1 MLAADAVI
9 HPALS
14 MKRVWP
20 GPDGYPWKDSGQR
33 LFTREG
39 LLCRTAPGQ
48 LLMTW
53 TTGAFCEP
61 TPGNFTMYA
70 RSMDDGQTW
79 SEPGVLFRHASLGL
93 FTTELFLAGEGEVH
107 AFLQTYPMG
116 SWMTHINSYRAISR
130 DGGATWEG
138 PHSVP
143 GGVDNVWVNKGIR
156 LASGRWVLP
165 LSWAELIGDE
175 WCEPTHGRSPLEP
188 VAGGKP
194 LAVQEIPYMAEGML
208 QQNAGNAWADRN
220 HRYCVGTILSD
231 DGGQSFRRS
240 GYLRG
245 GLHGWLIEPRVV
257 ELEPGHVVML
267 IRSQRDGRLWRAESW
282 DAGDSWSQP
291 ERSEIPNPAAKVLVL
306 KAADGRIFLIHNP
319 VDSSADIMRGRNPL
333 SLWVSHDGMKTW
345 PVKVD
350 LVRDPN
356 PKQALNYPDGY
367 IDEAAQELVFVW
379 EDAFSVFFCRLPLSL
394 GD

>member
-9 HPALS
+9 HPSLS
-14 MKRVWP
+14 MQRIWP
-20 GPDGYPWKDSGQR
+20 GPDGYPWQESGQR

-39 LLCRTAPGQ
+39 LLCQTAPGQ
-48 LLMTW
+48 LLVTW

-70 RSMDDGQTW
+70 RSTDDGATW
-79 SEPGVLFRHASLGL
+79 TEPGVLFRHTSLGL
-93 FTTELFLAGEGEVH
+93 FTTELFPAGEGEVH
-107 AFLQTYPMG
+107 AFLQTYGMG

-130 DGGATWEG
+130 DGGITWEG

-156 LASGRWVLP
+156 LASGRWVIP
-165 LSWAELIGDE
+165 VSWPELIGNE

-188 VAGGKP
+188 MVGGKP

-220 HRYCVGTILSD
+220 HRYCVGTLLSD
-231 DGGQSFRRS
+231 DGGASFRRS

-257 ELEPGHVVML
+257 ELEPGHIVML
-267 IRSQRDGRLWRAESW
+267 IRSQRDGRLWQAESW
-282 DAGDSWSQP
+282 DGGDSWSQP
-291 ERSEIPNPAAKVLVL
+291 ERSEIPNPAAKVLLL
-306 KAADGRIFLIHNP
+306 KAPDGRILLIHNP
-319 VDSSADIMRGRNPL
+319 VDSSAEIMRGRNPL

-350 LVRDPN
+350 LVTDPN
-356 PKQALNYPDGY
+356 PRQALNYPDGY

-379 EDAFSVFFCRLPLSL
+379 EDAYSVFFCRLPLSL

>member
-1 MLAADAVI
+1 
-9 HPALS
+9 
-14 MKRVWP
+14 
-20 GPDGYPWKDSGQR
+20 
-33 LFTREG
+33 
-39 LLCRTAPGQ
+39 
-48 LLMTW
+48 
-53 TTGAFCEP
+53 
-61 TPGNFTMYA
+61 MYA
-70 RSMDDGQTW
+70 RSTDDGETW

-93 FTTELFLAGEGEVH
+93 FTTELFRAGEGEVH

-116 SWMTHINSYRAISR
+116 SWMTYINSYRAISR

-143 GGVDNVWVNKGIR
+143 GGIDNVWVNKGIR

-208 QQNAGNAWADRN
+208 QQNVGNAWADRN

-231 DGGQSFRRS
+231 DDGQSFRRS

-245 GLHGWLIEPRVV
+245 GVHGWLIEPRVV

-291 ERSEIPNPAAKVLVL
+291 ERSEIPNPAAKVLIL
-306 KAADGRIFLIHNP
+306 KATDERIFLIHNP

-333 SLWVSHDGMKTW
+333 SLWVSHDGMRTW